1 MFTYQWAGYLAGQ
14 KFKLLLAPRWCVN
27 FKWTSFGRGSKNVLT
42 HKHSCL
48 PKFSQCLPWSLWCA
62 VTIWKGGNEGI
73 VITAA
78 LPNPY
83 TLTHNTFPDIS
94 LWVTFL
100 FHYIKLPGLP
110 LLRNDKHS
118 SCTKSKQWNDRNR
131 WFICIFLKCWF
142 TLNFCAFCCSS
153 YEYLQVGN
161 SILLINIGNASTVPG
176 I

>member
-27 FKWTSFGRGSKNVLT
+27 LKWTSFGRGSENVLT
-42 HKHSCL
+42 HKCSCH
-48 PKFSQCLPWSLWCA
+48 PRVSQCLPRSLVMCCDYL
-62 VTIWKGGNEGI
+62 KRGNEGLG
-73 VITAA
+73 ITAS

-110 LLRNDKHS
+110 LLHNDKHS

-131 WFICIFLKCWF
+131 WFICIFLNADLLWIFVLFAVATMNIFKLG
-142 TLNFCAFCCSS
+142 TRS
-153 YEYLQVGN
+153 Y
-161 SILLINIGNASTVPG
+161 
-176 I
+176 